1 LNNLLILCAE
11 IAMLVRFSR
20 VSPGRRWICQKVTPV
35 LRGLVK
41 KFRERRI
48 SVKCLMNYALRVKLF
63 LFIDFSMATR
73 QLFCVDDW
81 AQLESNKQRGFYLGS
96 RGHFRLPK
104 CEKLPRIGSRSFFMS
119 SSHSGSKYGQD
130 PPSCSRAHLTQLV
143 PAEVTSESLSS
154 SYIYFYFSISFVSFF
169 FLLLKNPKIHQL
181 RASKDA
187 VVSIKET

>member
-1 LNNLLILCAE
+1 MI
-11 IAMLVRFSR
+11 
-20 VSPGRRWICQKVTPV
+20 QV
-35 LRGLVK
+35 L
-41 KFRERRI
+41 
-48 SVKCLMNYALRVKLF
+48 

-130 PPSCSRAHLTQLV
+130 APSCSRAQLTQLV
-143 PAEVTSESLSS
+143 PAEVTSEYL
-154 SYIYFYFSISFVSFF
+154 FAA
-169 FLLLKNPKIHQL
+169 FLLLDFSITPFEVHQL

-187 VVSIKET
+187 ADSTRET

>member
-1 LNNLLILCAE
+1 MIYTSDFY
-11 IAMLVRFSR
+11 RF
-20 VSPGRRWICQKVTPV
+20 
-35 LRGLVK
+35 
-41 KFRERRI
+41 
-48 SVKCLMNYALRVKLF
+48 
-63 LFIDFSMATR
+63 FSMATR

-104 CEKLPRIGSRSFFMS
+104 CEKLPRMGSRSFFMS

-143 PAEVTSESLSS
+143 PAEVTSEFGRTFSFFSFVLSFFPWAS
-154 SYIYFYFSISFVSFF
+154 IYFVVFIFSRSIFQ
-169 FLLLKNPKIHQL
+169 IHQL

-187 VVSIKET
+187 AASTKET